1 MGAGLGGVLA
11 GSACV
16 ALAVVGT
23 VTTGGIL
30 VHTGMSVGTGVM
42 SERILYKVSTHL
54 IKSPAKLGKQL
65 KGEYSGFFKYR
76 IGDWRVVYHL
86 DEENSTVTITKIG
99 HRREVYK
106 NK

>member
-1 MGAGLGGVLA
+1 M
-11 GSACV
+11 
-16 ALAVVGT
+16 
-23 VTTGGIL
+23 
-30 VHTGMSVGTGVM
+30 
-42 SERILYKVSTHL
+42 ERILYKVSTHL

-76 IGDWRVVYHL
+76 IGDWRVVYYL